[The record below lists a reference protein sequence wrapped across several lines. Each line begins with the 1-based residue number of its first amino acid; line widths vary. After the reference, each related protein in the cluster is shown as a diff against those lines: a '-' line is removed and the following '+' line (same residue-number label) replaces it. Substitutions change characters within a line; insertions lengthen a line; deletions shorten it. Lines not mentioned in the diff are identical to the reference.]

1 MSHKIDFCMSTFAIG
16 WFFFSLL
23 LVHCKFELIVYLQVG
38 EMLMFELR
46 TRTQQLHQ
54 SIPCNHW
61 LRGIKKRNTTIAYI
75 NIYTLCTYYTYI
87 YWNVSISCKCHCEC
101 SRLKP
106 ISLSLKKCFILD
118 YEIEQFFNVKHN
130 SGVNFF
136 FPSSLLYFGQNHFSF
151 HFLMIFYYLIFYTIA

>member
-136 FPSSLLYFGQNHFSF
+136 FHLRFYISDKII
-151 HFLMIFYYLIFYTIA
+151 FLFIS